1 MKISIS
7 KTILYFII
15 VFLMTATLVGEDAI
29 ESDLFVSPERMEEW
43 NDWRFGLFIHWG
55 PWSQTEIGYIWHI
68 VNDDPPGVREKRF
81 ELYKT
86 FNPVNFDPQKWARA
100 AKYAGMKYVV
110 FVVKHH
116 DGLNNYDTA
125 LSDFKIT
132 SPEVPYHKDPK
143 ADIGGAII
151 EAFRA
156 EGMAVGFYYSH
167 IDWHHP
173 DGKFFSRNHWDYN
186 PAMVDKDPESWKRF
200 VEYEQGQLRE
210 LLTNYGKIDIIWF
223 DIYWPFASYGG
234 QKITHPQVKKDV
246 LDTIRMMK
254 ELQPDIIYNDR
265 GTGIYG
271 AFYTPEQ
278 RIPATG
284 LPGNW
289 ESNITITNSRGF
301 WYKGDSVSSKT
312 PKELIRML
320 VDIASKGGNFL
331 MNVGPRPDGELSE
344 GEYVGMK
351 GVGDWMKV
359 NSESIYGTD
368 KSAFLDLPWGRST
381 TKGHTLYLHVFDW
394 PKDGKLQVPGLRNSI
409 NKAYLLT
416 DKNRKPLHTLGA
428 EEDKIIHVGSDASHD
443 AASVVV
449 VEIEGSPDIN
459 NSIREDSNG
468 VISLGSAYAAIE
480 STTASYNYG
489 KGTTYGNYIENIKS
503 TGDTISWDFITKKP
517 GSFRINV
524 LYASKNNQSGSTYT
538 LNIDDLVSFKEFV
551 HGTADW
557 DGDISTVRIQTEHGL
572 RRDNRG
578 AFKSYSVGTI
588 KIAQTGQHSLT
599 LTPESIQG
607 DNLMYLKSVFLT
619 PLN

>member
-1 MKISIS
+1 M
-7 KTILYFII
+7 
-15 VFLMTATLVGEDAI
+15 
-29 ESDLFVSPERMEEW
+29 
-43 NDWRFGLFIHWG
+43 
-55 PWSQTEIGYIWHI
+55 
-68 VNDDPPGVREKRF
+68 
-81 ELYKT
+81 
-86 FNPVNFDPQKWARA
+86 
-100 AKYAGMKYVV
+100 
-110 FVVKHH
+110 
-116 DGLNNYDTA
+116 
-125 LSDFKIT
+125 
-132 SPEVPYHKDPK
+132 
-143 ADIGGAII
+143 
-151 EAFRA
+151 
-156 EGMAVGFYYSH
+156 
-167 IDWHHP
+167 
-173 DGKFFSRNHWDYN
+173 
-186 PAMVDKDPESWKRF
+186 
-200 VEYEQGQLRE
+200 
-210 LLTNYGKIDIIWF
+210 
-223 DIYWPFASYGG
+223 
-234 QKITHPQVKKDV
+234 
-246 LDTIRMMK
+246 
-254 ELQPDIIYNDR
+254 
-265 GTGIYG
+265 
-271 AFYTPEQ
+271 
-278 RIPATG
+278 
-284 LPGNW
+284 
-289 ESNITITNSRGF
+289 
-301 WYKGDSVSSKT
+301 
-312 PKELIRML
+312 
-320 VDIASKGGNFL
+320 
-331 MNVGPRPDGELSE
+331 
-344 GEYVGMK
+344 
-351 GVGDWMKV
+351 
-359 NSESIYGTD
+359 
-368 KSAFLDLPWGRST
+368 
-381 TKGHTLYLHVFDW
+381 
-394 PKDGKLQVPGLRNSI
+394 PGLRNSI